1 MNRFDLQ
8 FLVLAALS
16 LIAGVGLG
24 IFMAASQDHQ
34 LRPVHAHINLVG
46 WASLA
51 LFGLVYRA
59 YPELGRRRLARLH
72 ILLAASA
79 AVLLPPGIAMAVLY
93 QSEPLAVTASFLWLG
108 ACIVF
113 LIQLLSLF
121 SAKETAS
128 PLYPAE

>member
-16 LIAGVGLG
+16 LIVGVGLG
-24 IFMAASQDHQ
+24 IFMAASHDHH
-34 LRPVHAHINLVG
+34 LMPVHAHINLVG

-72 ILLAASA
+72 LLLAASA

-93 QSEPLAVTASFLWLG
+93 QSEPLAITASFLWLG

-121 SAKETAS
+121 SAPGTAAA
-128 PLYPAE
+128 PHPAE